1 VSIPRR
7 ILSLERHV
15 ISKVATGGFHVIALT
30 DENKLFTW
38 GRNNKGQLGLGS
50 SSVIAPS
57 SSSSSSS
64 SSSVSSASISYVE
77 QTYPIQIPL
86 TSHIVRFPILDI
98 AAGFEHSIMLLKM
111 RNKDDIEESAIYGW
125 GDESRGQLGGVDKE
139 LRHSPQENRYIS
151 KFCRKYDLTIK
162 KIVSGGFHN
171 LALIN
176 VSGQVISW
184 GGERYFFL
192 FLLSFSLSFFLSFFM
207 TCCVFR

>member
-30 DENKLFTW
+30 DENKLFAW

-50 SSVIAPS
+50 SSVIAP
-57 SSSSSSS
+57 SSSSS

-98 AAGFEHSIMLLKM
+98 AAGFEHSVMLLKM

-184 GGERYFFL
+184 GGERYLVF
-192 FLLSFSLSFFLSFFM
+192 SFFLSFFFHDVCLQVM
-207 TCCVFR
+207 ITVS